1 MSLWSLPDGQW
12 LMTLHALRIT
22 FHVSIKENSML
33 KGIPSTISPDLMY
46 ALMSMG
52 HGDEI
57 VLADG
62 NFPAASNA
70 QQLIRADGLDV
81 CTLLEAVMK
90 FFPLDTF
97 VEDYAVVMAVADPTA
112 ENPPIWKD
120 FEHLLRSAEGDWVQL
135 TPIERFAF
143 YERSREAYCIVA
155 TSETALYANLIL
167 KKGVVIH

>member
-1 MSLWSLPDGQW
+1 
-12 LMTLHALRIT
+12 
-22 FHVSIKENSML
+22 ML
-33 KGIPSTISPDLMY
+33 KGIPNTISPDLMH
-46 ALMSMG
+46 ALMNMG

-62 NFPAASNA
+62 NFPAASHA

-81 CTLLEAVMK
+81 CTLLEAIMK

-97 VEDYAVVMAVADPTA
+97 VDDPTVVMAVVDPTA

-120 FEHLLRSAEGDWVQL
+120 FERILKSAEGDWVKL

-143 YERSREAYCIVA
+143 YERTRGAYCIVA

-167 KKGVVIH
+167 KKGVVTH